1 MDINLGKL
9 TDSDGLTIAGNLI
22 KDLPALKPCNF
33 DWL

>member
-22 KDLPALKPCNF
+22 KDLPALKLVILT
-33 DWL
+33 WL